1 MSKKSFWISLFLMIA
16 TLAVVHKMHVGTD
29 VIVWKKNLDRIP
41 YTINGMKGVDIPL
54 EKSVIKELDP
64 DVFVFRNYTS
74 KNGRVLNVYI
84 GYYGTQ
90 KGGRSK
96 HSPEGCYPG
105 AGWSILNEST
115 TSLTVEERGVK
126 KDVML
131 NTLQVKM
138 IDDNQLVYHWYQ
150 SNRGVVVIN
159 GVQQNINRFKNRLMH
174 NRDDGAFIRVS
185 EDISNN
191 FGTTKEDIEN
201 FIQHLFPLLVEYW
214 PQEIELKK

>member
-1 MSKKSFWISLFLMIA
+1 MSKKSFWISLLLMIA

-90 KGGRSK
+90 KGGRSN

-105 AGWSILNEST
+105 AGWSILKESK
-115 TSLTVEERGVK
+115 V
-126 KDVML
+126 
-131 NTLQVKM
+131 
-138 IDDNQLVYHWYQ
+138 I
-150 SNRGVVVIN
+150 VIN
-159 GVQQNINRFKNRLMH
+159 KMANLQRKAIILSIALKELGIDEVFLTPRLRELINEMS
-174 NRDDGAFIRVS
+174 S
-185 EDISNN
+185 EFS
-191 FGTTKEDIEN
+191 K
-201 FIQHLFPLLVEYW
+201 
-214 PQEIELKK
+214 